1 MTSSDTKVG
10 GERPPTGFRR
20 ALAGVGVAGASAP
33 QGAGGTGSTIRRRG
47 APAASRLTLLVLVVP
62 SVLLLVLVN
71 GYPLLYGFFQS
82 VQDGSLITAGNFVG
96 LANYIDVV
104 TQPRFWSA
112 ALFTVVFTLVGVFG
126 SWLIG
131 LALALL
137 LRVKAPGSAT
147 FKVLLMLPW
156 VVPIVVSATA
166 WNWLVA
172 TSESPIPTIARA
184 LGLGSPTF
192 LADPTLAA
200 ILVCIFKVWVSFPFM
215 MLMTSAALAAVDP
228 SVYEASGMDGATRW
242 QQLTQ
247 ITLPMIAR
255 STYISWILMTIFSVN
270 DFPTIFLLTGGGP
283 VNATTSL
290 IVLAYRT
297 VFQDFQTG
305 PGVAIAFLMTVVLV
319 LISVFL
325 FRQIQK
331 VETE

>member
-1 MTSSDTKVG
+1 MA
-10 GERPPTGFRR
+10 PPQMPDGPQPGR
-20 ALAGVGVAGASAP
+20 AL
-33 QGAGGTGSTIRRRG
+33 QGATSPTMTTAAPTVAVGALRRG
-47 APAASRLTLLVLVVP
+47 PKGRSGAPTSKPATLLLLVAP
-62 SVLLLVLVN
+62 SVLLLVLIN
-71 GYPLLYGFFQS
+71 GYPLIYGLFQS
-82 VQDGSLITAGNFVG
+82 VQDGTLITAGSFVG
-96 LANYIDVV
+96 LGNYASVV
-104 TQPRFWSA
+104 TQPRFWTA
-112 ALFTVVFTLVGVFG
+112 TGFTVIFTIVAVFG

-137 LRVKAPGSAT
+137 LRLEAPGSAV

-172 TSESPIPTIARA
+172 TPQSLIPTLVR
-184 LGLGSPTF
+184 GLGFGSPLF

-215 MLMTSAALAAVDP
+215 MLMTSSALAAVDA
-228 SVYEASGMDGATRW
+228 SVYEASSMDGATRW

-247 ITLPMIAR
+247 ITLPVIAR

-283 VNATTSL
+283 VSATTSL

-305 PGVAIAFLMTVVLV
+305 PGVAIAFMMTVVLV
-319 LISVFL
+319 IISVGL
-325 FRQIQK
+325 FRQIRK
-331 VETE
+331 VDIE